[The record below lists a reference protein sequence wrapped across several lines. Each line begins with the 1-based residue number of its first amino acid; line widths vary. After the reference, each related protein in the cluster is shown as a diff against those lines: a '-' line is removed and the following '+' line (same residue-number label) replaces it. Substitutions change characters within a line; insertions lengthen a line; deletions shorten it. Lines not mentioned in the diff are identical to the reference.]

1 MGVQAKPPSVT
12 TATAPGKTDIEAGSV
27 GFVTSYPP
35 QSRYG
40 SESSPPLYGIRRARC
55 GKRFG
60 PTNRT
65 PLPQARQTIKAG
77 PSNRSSRRASLAPMS
92 EPSTMSMF
100 ALQLG
105 QPPSASLLTS
115 SWLSSIKAF

>member
-1 MGVQAKPPSVT
+1 MPPSVT
-12 TATAPGKTDIEAGSV
+12 TAAARAKAMSKPAPWPSRRAPLCNRGTAPRV
-27 GFVTSYPP
+27 HP
-35 QSRYG
+35 R
-40 SESSPPLYGIRRARC
+40 LYGIRRARC

-65 PLPQARQTIKAG
+65 PLLQARQTIKAG
-77 PSNRSSRRASLAPMS
+77 PSNRSSTRASLAPMS

-105 QPPSASLLTS
+105 QPVGVTY
-115 SWLSSIKAF
+115 

>member
-1 MGVQAKPPSVT
+1 MPPSVT
-12 TATAPGKTDIEAGSV
+12 TATAPDKKAMSKPAPWP
-27 GFVTSYPP
+27 SRRAPP
-35 QSRYG
+35 LQSRYG
-40 SESSPPLYGIRRARC
+40 PESSPPLYEIRRARC

-105 QPPSASLLTS
+105 QPPSASLWTS